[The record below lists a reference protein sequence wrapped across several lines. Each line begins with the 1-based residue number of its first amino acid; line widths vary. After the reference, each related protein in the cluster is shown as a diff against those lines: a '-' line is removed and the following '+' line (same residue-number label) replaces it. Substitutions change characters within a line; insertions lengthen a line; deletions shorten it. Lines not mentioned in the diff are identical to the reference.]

1 MVTLVALA
9 PFVAASLLG
18 SAPGNGT
25 ASNVVRE
32 VPEFHAV
39 RVAAGIRVALEIGP
53 RKPLELSGDAD
64 VLPLVVTEVV
74 DGELRIHFV
83 QTERISARRGVEVR
97 VAAPRLDWVAA
108 EGGSRIGGQVA
119 KIESLSIDAS
129 GGATVELSGLDAAVL
144 SAGGSGG
151 ATLNLSGRA
160 ARLTLDLSGGSIVR
174 AERLEAGEVRLHG
187 SGGCTGEI
195 TARDQVSGELSGGSR
210 LRIRGKAHARV
221 STSGGS
227 SVRYDG

>member
-1 MVTLVALA
+1 MATLLALA
-9 PFVAASLLG
+9 PLVAASLLG
-18 SAPGNGT
+18 AART
-25 ASNVVRE
+25 EVRE
-32 VPEFHAV
+32 VPKFHAV
-39 RVAAGIRVALEIGP
+39 RVAAGIRVALEVGP
-53 RKPLELSGDAD
+53 QKPLELSGDENI
-64 VLPLVVTEVV
+64 LPLVVAEVL
-74 DGELRIHFV
+74 DGELRIHFARG
-83 QTERISARRGVEVR
+83 ERISTSRGVEVR
-97 VAAPRLDWVAA
+97 VTAPRLDSVVA
-108 EGGSRIGGQVA
+108 EGGSRVGGQVA

-129 GGATVELSGLDAAVL
+129 GGATVELFGLDAAGL

-151 ATLNLSGRA
+151 ATLTLSGRA

-195 TARDQVSGELSGGSR
+195 TAREQVSGELSGGSR
-210 LRIRGKAHARV
+210 LRIRGTAHARV